1 MVSAKPDIE
10 SRLAKI
16 ESMLQEL
23 LGILAGQE
31 KPGRYEY
38 ERALREFAR
47 GNRAPLERY
56 IKKGGK
62 PHGKAD

>member
-1 MVSAKPDIE
+1 MKPAPDIE
-10 SRLAKI
+10 SRLRAI
-16 ESMLQEL
+16 EGMLEEIL
-23 LGILAGQE
+23 NLLAGQE

>member
-1 MVSAKPDIE
+1 MSAKPDIE

-38 ERALREFAR
+38 ERALKAFTA
-47 GNRAPLERY
+47 GNRKPLEAY
-56 IKKGGK
+56 IRKGGK
-62 PHGKAD
+62 PHGSND

>member
-1 MVSAKPDIE
+1 MKPAPDIAA
-10 SRLAKI
+10 RLSAI
-16 ESMLQEL
+16 EDRLEEII
-23 LGILAGQE
+23 GILAGQE